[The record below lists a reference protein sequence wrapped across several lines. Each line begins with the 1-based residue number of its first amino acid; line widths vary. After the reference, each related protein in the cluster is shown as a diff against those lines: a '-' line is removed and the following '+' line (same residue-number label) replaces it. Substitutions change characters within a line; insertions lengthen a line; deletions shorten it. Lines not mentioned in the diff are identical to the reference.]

1 MGETMKN
8 IINYYYNFNLLD
20 VYLVDNKYFFNY
32 KNNDYFFIVFDRP
45 IDDVQSIYNLFLEL
59 KKRRLLTND
68 IILNKDNQIIT
79 FVNNTPYILIKDNVK
94 NKQINI
100 NDILYIQNN
109 TINVIKD
116 KKLYRNNWIN
126 MWKAKIDYYEQLMNN
141 ISNKYKILNNTIDYY
156 IGLGEN
162 AISYLVNNK
171 ITNNILCLS
180 HKRIDV
186 NKNSF
191 DFYNPINYILD
202 NRVRDFSEYTK
213 NLFFLGK
220 ISINNYKYFL
230 EYMNFTRE
238 EYILLISRLLFP
250 TYFFDMYDNI
260 INYNLDEIVI
270 EDIINNTD
278 NYISFIRDVMM
289 YIIYQ
294 KRINIPFIEWIIKD
308 A

>member
-230 EYMNFTRE
+230 DYMNFTRE

-250 TYFFDMYDNI
+250 TYYFDMYDNI

>member
-1 MGETMKN
+1 MKN

-20 VYLVDNKYFFNY
+20 VYLVDNKYYFNY

-45 IDDVQSIYNLFLEL
+45 IEDAQSIYNLFLEL

-79 FVNNTPYILIKDNVK
+79 FVNNTPYILLKDNVK
-94 NKQINI
+94 NNQINI

-109 TINVIKD
+109 TINILKD
-116 KKLYRNNWIN
+116 KKLFRNNWIN

-230 EYMNFTRE
+230 DYMNFTRE

-250 TYFFDMYDNI
+250 TFYFDMYDNI

>member
-109 TINVIKD
+109 TINIIKD

-230 EYMNFTRE
+230 DYMNFTRE

-250 TYFFDMYDNI
+250 TYYFDMYDNI